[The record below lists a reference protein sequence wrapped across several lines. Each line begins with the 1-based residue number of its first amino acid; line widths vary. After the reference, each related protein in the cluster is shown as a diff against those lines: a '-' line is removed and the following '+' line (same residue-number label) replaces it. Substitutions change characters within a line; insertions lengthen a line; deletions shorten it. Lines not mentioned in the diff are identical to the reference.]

1 MLEVFTCYIYHTPAI
16 HGRTASKM
24 FSLRPLPLQSEDL
37 GILPAMMPIE
47 PRFALPS
54 LDEYVSSPD
63 RLLAGMVD
71 RLGLRRE
78 PDTGSLEKG
87 KHKEVVEEVAGE
99 KEVDRAVDDSDF
111 WLRAGDLEPGPSRP
125 RRTKVGPTFY

>member
-1 MLEVFTCYIYHTPAI
+1 
-16 HGRTASKM
+16 M
-24 FSLRPLPLQSEDL
+24 FSLRPLPLRSEDL
-37 GILPAMMPIE
+37 GIVPAMMPIE
-47 PRFALPS
+47 PRFALPP

-125 RRTKVGPTFY
+125 RRTKVGLHSTRARQ